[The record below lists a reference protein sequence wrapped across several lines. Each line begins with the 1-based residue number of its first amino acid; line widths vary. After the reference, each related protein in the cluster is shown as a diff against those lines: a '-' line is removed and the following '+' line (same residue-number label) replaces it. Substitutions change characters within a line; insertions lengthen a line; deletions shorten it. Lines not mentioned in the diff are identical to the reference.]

1 MKYNIMNSAREI
13 FEERYNNETVVNPSQ
28 SSRDKEREWMIY
40 LCGWEDGI
48 SSLLIDKKKKEN

>member
-1 MKYNIMNSAREI
+1 MNSAREI
-13 FEERYNNETVVNPSQ
+13 FEERYNNETVINHSQ

-48 SSLLIDKKKKEN
+48 RTFMRNQKKEN